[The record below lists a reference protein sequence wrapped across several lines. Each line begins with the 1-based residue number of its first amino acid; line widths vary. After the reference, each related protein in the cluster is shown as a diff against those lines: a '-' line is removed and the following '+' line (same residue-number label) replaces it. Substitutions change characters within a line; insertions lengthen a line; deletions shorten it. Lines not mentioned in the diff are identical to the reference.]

1 MTAKFKVGDLVD
13 MRPPSGHG
21 RWIRGTVTGLGAKRL
36 TVRLADGRKVS
47 RPYTATERSSGFL
60 PRSYTADN
68 FRAVTAHDLW
78 RERRPEPGTF
88 GGPTYRG
95 HVEITDEAIRDHTD
109 AVIAYVTA
117 RAAWL
122 REEPPRE

>member
-21 RWIRGTVTGLGAKRL
+21 RW
-36 TVRLADGRKVS
+36 
-47 RPYTATERSSGFL
+47 
-60 PRSYTADN
+60 
-68 FRAVTAHDLW
+68 
-78 RERRPEPGTF
+78 
-88 GGPTYRG
+88 
-95 HVEITDEAIRDHTD
+95 IRDHTD